1 MAGVLAVPDLTGRSA
16 ADTLNAPINC
26 PETDKLARLFQMT
39 DKPAADAPHLT
50 LVSRGKKSPKK
61 VGCPIC
67 KAEAVKLHSPF
78 CSRRCAQA
86 DLGRWLMGDYAI
98 PAHEGADDS
107 DLDALLAQADKDPT
121 LS

>member
-1 MAGVLAVPDLTGRSA
+1 MK
-16 ADTLNAPINC
+16 N
-26 PETDKLARLFQMT
+26 KLAT
-39 DKPAADAPHLT
+39 TAPHLK
-50 LVSRGKKSPKK
+50 LIGNRKKPPKK
-61 VGCPIC
+61 VVCPIC
-67 KAEAVKLHSPF
+67 KAEAVKPHSPF

-86 DLGRWLMGDYAI
+86 DLGHWLMGDYAI

>member
-1 MAGVLAVPDLTGRSA
+1 VLDLTGRSA
-16 ADTLNAPINC
+16 ADTLNSPINC
-26 PETDKLARLFQMT
+26 PKTDKLARPFQMI
-39 DKPAADAPHLT
+39 DKPVADAPPLT

-67 KAEAVKLHSPF
+67 KAEAVKPHFPF
-78 CSRRCAQA
+78 CSRQCAQV
-86 DLGRWLMGDYAI
+86 DLGHWLMGDYAI

>member
-1 MAGVLAVPDLTGRSA
+1 M
-16 ADTLNAPINC
+16 I
-26 PETDKLARLFQMT
+26 
-39 DKPAADAPHLT
+39 DKPAADTPHLT
-50 LVSRGKKSPKK
+50 LVSQEKKSPQKA
-61 VGCPIC
+61 GCPIC
-67 KAEAVKLHSPF
+67 EATAVKAHAPF
-78 CSRRCAQA
+78 CSRRCAQV